1 MFVTRFTVT
10 LSDGTNTVTLSDA
23 KVVWLEGGDNKVQVR
38 AVVTVDQ
45 GEILD
50 AWETKK
56 TSLKV
61 QITPTKCETI
71 SNYGDRV
78 ETHCTSEITDYA
90 SQSGTATLTWVYNPS
105 GESTIELT
113 FTTIE

>member
-10 LSDGTNTVTLSDA
+10 LSDGTNTVTLANA
-23 KVVWLEGGDNKVQVR
+23 KVIWLEGGDNKVQVKT
-38 AVVTVDQ
+38 VVTVDQ

-61 QITPTKCETI
+61 QITPSKCEKKSI
-71 SNYGDRV
+71 YGDFV
-78 ETHCTSEITDYA
+78 ETPCTSEITDYA
-90 SQSGTATLTWVYNPS
+90 SQSGTATLTWTYNPS